1 VRHREGGY
9 LLRTNL
15 CGQDPAELWQNYIQ
29 LVEIEATF
37 KTMKNDLDL
46 RPIYHELE
54 DRIETHIFIAFLAYC
69 LYVTL
74 CVRLKPL
81 APGLTPTAVLDK
93 HPLPA
98 CVGTRCL
105 RESNGLNACS
115 RLPHCYR
122 AICRVHLGA
131 APDGADG
138 PRSYS
143 LSFIITAVEDLGNV
157 KFCRRRIP
165 FSVCGNFRHLLTS
178 VLFADFLDIW
188 CRAIPPAAANIFLR
202 PGEFVTGVSLLP
214 N

>member
-1 VRHREGGY
+1 MRSDAHGSVVSTFALDRKKSCARCGTVKAVTSCAPICAD
-9 LLRTNL
+9 RTRL
-15 CGQDPAELWQNYIQ
+15 SCGRS
-29 LVEIEATF
+29 TSSSS
-37 KTMKNDLDL
+37 
-46 RPIYHELE
+46 
-54 DRIETHIFIAFLAYC
+54 THIFIAFLAYC

-98 CVGTRCL
+98 CVGTRCF

-143 LSFIITAVEDLGNV
+143 L
-157 KFCRRRIP
+157 
-165 FSVCGNFRHLLTS
+165 
-178 VLFADFLDIW
+178 
-188 CRAIPPAAANIFLR
+188 
-202 PGEFVTGVSLLP
+202 
-214 N
+214 